1 MSVQSA
7 ENDLLLSV
15 YKQEYDW
22 IKLKSNEWLKGDI
35 VSMYEDKLEFDSDE
49 LDLQVID
56 WEDNS
61 RITQ

>member
-1 MSVQSA
+1 MQSA